1 MAKVK
6 NELFE
11 TEWAILKVVWEKQ
24 PVTAPEVQESLASEK
39 QWAYTTVKTLM
50 DRMAKKGLL
59 SVKKIRNLYLY
70 SAAISNTEA
79 IIGELKRTLKRAFNG
94 AFTPMVQ
101 FLVEH
106 EQLSEE
112 EYQYLERLIQGRK
125 NKAKDDKQGLPKEKA
140 KHHAI

>member
-1 MAKVK
+1 MAWEKK
-6 NELFE
+6 QLFE

-24 PVTAPEVQESLASEK
+24 PVTAPDVRESLASEK

-59 SVKKIRNLYLY
+59 RVQRIRNLYLY
-70 SAAISNTEA
+70 SAAISKAEA
-79 IIGELKRTLKRAFNG
+79 VKSEIKRTLKRAFDG

-106 EQLSEE
+106 EQLSDEE
-112 EYQYLERLIQGRK
+112 FQYLEQLIQDRQQ
-125 NKAKDDKQGLPKEKA
+125 QGKE
-140 KHHAI
+140 

>member
-1 MAKVK
+1 MAREKH
-6 NELFE
+6 ELFE

-24 PVTAPEVQESLASEK
+24 PVTAPDVQETLAGEK

-59 SVKKIRNLYLY
+59 SVQKIRNLYLY
-70 SAAISNTEA
+70 SAAISKAEA
-79 IIGELKRTLKRAFNG
+79 VKFELKRTLKRAFNG

-106 EQLSEE
+106 EQLSDE
-112 EYQYLERLIQGRK
+112 EYRYLEQLIQDRK
-125 NKAKDDKQGLPKEKA
+125 KLGKG
-140 KHHAI
+140 

>member
-1 MAKVK
+1 MAKEK
-6 NELFE
+6 HELFE

-24 PVTAPEVQESLASEK
+24 PITAPDVQEALMGQK

-59 SVKKIRNLYLY
+59 SVQKIRNIYLY
-70 SAAISNTEA
+70 SAAISRAEA
-79 IIGELKRTLKRAFNG
+79 IKCELRRTLKRAFNG

-112 EYQYLERLIQGRK
+112 EYQYLERLVQDRK
-125 NKAKDDKQGLPKEKA
+125 QQRRG
-140 KHHAI
+140 

>member
-1 MAKVK
+1 MAREKH
-6 NELFE
+6 ELFE

-24 PVTAPEVQESLASEK
+24 PVTAPDVQETLAGEK

-59 SVKKIRNLYLY
+59 SVQKIRNLYLY
-70 SAAISNTEA
+70 SAAISKAEA
-79 IIGELKRTLKRAFNG
+79 VKFELKRTLKRAFNG

-106 EQLSEE
+106 EQLSDE
-112 EYQYLERLIQGRK
+112 EYRYLEQLIQDRK
-125 NKAKDDKQGLPKEKA
+125 QPGKG
-140 KHHAI
+140 

>member
-1 MAKVK
+1 MARKEH
-6 NELFE
+6 ELFE
-11 TEWAILKVVWEKQ
+11 TEWAILRVVWEKQ
-24 PVTAPEVQESLASEK
+24 PITAPDVQEALAGQK

-59 SVKKIRNLYLY
+59 NSQKIRNLYLY
-70 SAAISNTEA
+70 SAAISKAEA
-79 IIGELKRTLKRAFNG
+79 MKSELKRTLKRAFNG

-112 EYQYLERLIQGRK
+112 EYQYLEQLIQDRK
-125 NKAKDDKQGLPKEKA
+125 QQK
-140 KHHAI
+140 

>member
-24 PVTAPEVQESLASEK
+24 PVTAPEVKESLASEK

-70 SAAISNTEA
+70 SAAISKAEA
-79 IIGELKRTLKRAFNG
+79 IKWELKRTLKRAFNG

-112 EYQYLERLIQGRK
+112 EYQYLERLIQERK
-125 NKAKDDKQGLPKEKA
+125 NKGKND
-140 KHHAI
+140 

>member
-1 MAKVK
+1 MFLEDAMVREK

-24 PVTAPEVQESLASEK
+24 PVTAPDVQEALASEK

-59 SVKKIRNLYLY
+59 SAQKIRNLYLY
-70 SAAISNTEA
+70 TAAISKAEA
-79 IIGELKRTLKRAFNG
+79 VKCEVKRTLKRAFNG

-112 EYQYLERLIQGRK
+112 EFQYLERLVQDRQ
-125 NKAKDDKQGLPKEKA
+125 KQGKG
-140 KHHAI
+140 

>member
-1 MAKVK
+1 MARKP

-24 PVTAPEVQESLASEK
+24 PVTAPDVQEALVDEK

-50 DRMAKKGLL
+50 DRMARKGLL
-59 SVKKIRNLYLY
+59 HTHRIRNLYRY
-70 SAAISNTEA
+70 SAAISKAEA
-79 IIGELKRTLKRAFNG
+79 VKCELKRTLKRAFNG

-101 FLVEH
+101 FFVEH

-112 EYQYLERLIQGRK
+112 EYQFLERLIQGRK
-125 NKAKDDKQGLPKEKA
+125 QQGKG
-140 KHHAI
+140 

>member
-1 MAKVK
+1 MARKN

-24 PVTAPEVQESLASEK
+24 PVTAPDVQEALVGEK

-59 SVKKIRNLYLY
+59 NAQKIRNLYLY
-70 SAAISNTEA
+70 SAAISKAEA
-79 IIGELKRTLKRAFNG
+79 VKWEIKRTLKRAFNG

-112 EYQYLERLIQGRK
+112 EYQYLERLIQDRK
-125 NKAKDDKQGLPKEKA
+125 QQGKG
-140 KHHAI
+140 

>member
-1 MAKVK
+1 MARK
-6 NELFE
+6 NKELFE

-24 PVTAPEVQESLASEK
+24 PVTAPDVQEALVGEK

-59 SVKKIRNLYLY
+59 RAQKIRNLYLY
-70 SAAISNTEA
+70 SAAISKTEA
-79 IIGELKRTLKRAFNG
+79 VKCELKRTLKRAFNG

-112 EYQYLERLIQGRK
+112 EYQYLERLIKDRKQQGK
-125 NKAKDDKQGLPKEKA
+125 G
-140 KHHAI
+140 